1 MKAHLVKGSTLWC
14 SHDFRPRSIV
24 LLGIHMM
31 CPPFIIRHATNEE
44 LSLDAHD
51 EKSQGW
57 CWRLVTSVVKKESHM
72 MMITDKATFSVR
84 SAQHWERTAQVYAHE
99 HSRTCPQSSSW
110 QQLTDR
116 TEGSKAKCITNQR
129 HILMCIQVA
138 PDWWRPSWRPSK
150 GDRRPCDHSRY
161 QWGISHEH
169 FWIGWLQVS
178 F

>member
-57 CWRLVTSVVKKESHM
+57 CWRLVTSVVKKKITHDDDYWQSHLFSSFCTALRTYGTGLCTWTLSNLSS
-72 MMITDKATFSVR
+72 ILFLTATYRQNRGQQSQMHHKPETYLDVHTRGPSSV
-84 SAQHWERTAQVYAHE
+84 AELLEALH
-99 HSRTCPQSSSW
+99 
-110 QQLTDR
+110 
-116 TEGSKAKCITNQR
+116 
-129 HILMCIQVA
+129 
-138 PDWWRPSWRPSK
+138 
-150 GDRRPCDHSRY
+150 RR
-161 QWGISHEH
+161 
-169 FWIGWLQVS
+169 
-178 F
+178 